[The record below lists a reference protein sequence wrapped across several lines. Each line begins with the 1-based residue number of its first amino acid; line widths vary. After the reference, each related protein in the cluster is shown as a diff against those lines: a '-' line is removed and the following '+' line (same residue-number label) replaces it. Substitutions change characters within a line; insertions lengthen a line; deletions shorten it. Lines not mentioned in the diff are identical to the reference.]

1 MGKPNK
7 TAAQRALAACR
18 GAFLAVAC
26 FSLIVNLLML
36 TVPLYM
42 LQVFDRV
49 LSSRS
54 EETLI
59 MLTIVAAGAFV
70 LLAALDIVRSRVLL
84 RASTRLELDLGG
96 EALMASI
103 SSAVHGGGHSAQ
115 ALRDVNQL
123 RGFLTGSGVLA
134 LFDAPWTPVFIAV
147 IYLFHPLLGFIALV
161 GALLL
166 FVLAIVND
174 FATRKSLTSANAAS
188 LTALN
193 TAQASIRNADVVEA
207 MGMAPGVL
215 KHWFA
220 DNVRALELQ
229 LRASRRSGNITS
241 VAKALRLMV
250 QILMLGTGAYLV
262 IYQELTPGVMIA
274 GVLLMARALAP
285 VEKAISVWRS
295 LIATRVA
302 YGRLNEILAAWPRRD
317 SAMELPRPD
326 GSLAVERLIYYPPDG
341 NKAILKGV
349 SFELKPGQVL
359 GVVGPTAAGKSTL
372 AKLLVGSWQ
381 PTAGKVRLDGADVY
395 SWNRQSFGQHVGYLP
410 QDVELFSGT
419 VRDNIARLGEVDPEA
434 VIAAARLA
442 GVHDMVLRL
451 PSGYETEIGDGGEFL
466 SGGQRQRIALARA
479 MLGQPCLLVLD
490 EPNANLDTAGEKDLL
505 AALSEAKAAGMT
517 IVVITHRRSILE
529 VVDKMLVLNNG
540 TMEAF
545 GPRADVVK
553 QLTQRASAAEPDKP
567 AALPKL
573 SLKRATEKSL

>member
-1 MGKPNK
+1 MGDSNK
-7 TAAQRALAACR
+7 TTAQRAIAACR
-18 GAFLAVAC
+18 GAFVAVAC

-96 EALMASI
+96 EALMAAI

-123 RGFLTGSGVLA
+123 RSFLTGPGVLA

-147 IYLFHPLLGFIALV
+147 IYLFHPLLGSIALV

-166 FVLAIVND
+166 FILAVVND
-174 FATRKSLTSANAAS
+174 FATRRSLTDANAAS

-220 DNVRALELQ
+220 DSVQALDLQ

-285 VEKAISVWRS
+285 VERAISVWRS

-302 YGRLNEILAAWPRRD
+302 YGRLNEILAAWPRRE
-317 SAMELPRPD
+317 SAMELPRPE
-326 GSLAVERLIYYPPDG
+326 GRLAVERLVYYPPDG
-341 NKAILKGV
+341 NKAILKGI

-359 GVVGPTAAGKSTL
+359 GIVGPTAAGKSTL

-517 IVVITHRRSILE
+517 IVIITHRRSILE

-540 TMEAF
+540 VMEAF
-545 GPRADVVK
+545 GPRAEVVK
-553 QLTQRASAAEPDKP
+553 QLTQRAGAAETDQP
-567 AALPKL
+567 ATLPKL
-573 SLKRATEKSL
+573 SLKTATEKSL

>member
-7 TAAQRALAACR
+7 TAAQRALASCR
-18 GAFLAVAC
+18 GAFVAVAL

-70 LLAALDIVRSRVLL
+70 LLAAIDIVRSRVLL
-84 RASTRLELDLGG
+84 RASTRLELELGG
-96 EALMASI
+96 EALTAAI
-103 SSAVHGGGHSAQ
+103 SGAVHGGGHSAQ

-123 RGFLTGSGVLA
+123 RSFLTGSGVLA

-147 IYLFHPLLGFIALV
+147 IYLFHPLLGAIALG
-161 GALLL
+161 GAVLL
-166 FVLAIVND
+166 FVLAVVND
-174 FATRKSLTSANAAS
+174 FATRKALISANTAS
-188 LTALN
+188 LAALN
-193 TAQASIRNADVVEA
+193 KAQAGIRNADVVEA

-215 KHWFA
+215 KHWSA
-220 DNVRALELQ
+220 DNIKALELQ

-250 QILMLGTGAYLV
+250 QIAMLGTGAYLV

-285 VEKAISVWRS
+285 VERAIGVWRS
-295 LIATRVA
+295 LIAARVA
-302 YGRLNEILAAWPRRD
+302 YGRLNEVLAAWPRRD
-317 SAMELPRPD
+317 SAMELPRPE
-326 GSLAVERLIYYPPDG
+326 GQLAVERLVYYPPEG
-341 NKAILKGV
+341 SKAILKGI
-349 SFELKPGQVL
+349 SFDLAPGEVL

-395 SWNRQSFGQHVGYLP
+395 SWNRTSFGQHVGYLP
-410 QDVELFSGT
+410 QDVELFSGS
-419 VRDNIARLGEVDPEA
+419 VRDNIARLGDADPE
-434 VIAAARLA
+434 VIIAAARLA

-451 PSGYETEIGDGGEFL
+451 PSGYETEIGEGGEFL

-490 EPNANLDTAGEKDLL
+490 EPNANLDTDGEKDLL
-505 AALSEAKAAGMT
+505 AALSEAKTAGIT
-517 IVVITHRRSILE
+517 IVIITHRRSILQ

-540 TMEAF
+540 AMEAF
-545 GPRADVVK
+545 GPRAEIVK
-553 QLTQRASAAEPDKP
+553 RLTERASQAETEKP
-567 AALPKL
+567 VPVAKL
-573 SLKRATEKSL
+573 SLKRAREKSL